1 MHQSQDKQNHPGL
14 SAQEGL
20 RHNQENRGNSKDVQL
35 RLDVE
40 QGGVEGEQPEE
51 EEIVSEAVAR
61 ADDLFEVGLT
71 TLALERKGIIMR
83 WSER

>member
-1 MHQSQDKQNHPGL
+1 
-14 SAQEGL
+14 
-20 RHNQENRGNSKDVQL
+20 VQL

-51 EEIVSEAVAR
+51 ENIVSEAVAR

-71 TLALERKGIIMR
+71 MLVLERKGIIMR
-83 WSER
+83 WRER